1 MQISDSSV
9 LLAGKDVIQAD
20 ATVIAGVLIL
30 MTIMSFRP
38 HSEGGEREKVAKHL
52 RSVLMGGSI
61 TIFSISAIAVA
72 LQAVTIGSTVMV
84 LGFGFLSFLIVGLA
98 ITPYIPEK
106 YYERK
111 KS

>member
-38 HSEGGEREKVAKHL
+38 HSEGGNA
-52 RSVLMGGSI
+52 
-61 TIFSISAIAVA
+61 
-72 LQAVTIGSTVMV
+72 
-84 LGFGFLSFLIVGLA
+84 
-98 ITPYIPEK
+98 
-106 YYERK
+106 RK
-111 KS
+111 